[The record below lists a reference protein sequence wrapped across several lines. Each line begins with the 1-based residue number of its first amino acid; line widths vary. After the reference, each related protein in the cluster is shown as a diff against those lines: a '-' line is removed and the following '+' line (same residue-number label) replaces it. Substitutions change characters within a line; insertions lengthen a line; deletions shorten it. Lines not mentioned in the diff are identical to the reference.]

1 VDRRKTRRIGFICV
15 LVTGALGGAACGTTE
30 HSGSAPTSTT
40 SAVSKPLSSPEVS
53 PAEDGAFLTDV
64 TEVDPALATYVQ
76 SYGNVAVRALLT
88 DGSAFCAFLQR
99 GGGINNAM
107 VSVAIGARSV
117 ESQTHLPSTVTT
129 FNTLEAVALL
139 TLCPGEQKLVPPS
152 DRSRISD
159 LGKTLAQPA
168 S

>member
-1 VDRRKTRRIGFICV
+1 VARRKRRRIAFICV
-15 LVTGALGGAACGTTE
+15 LVSGALGGAACGSIE
-30 HSGSAPTSTT
+30 HSGSAATTTIST
-40 SAVSKPLSSPEVS
+40 ASKPLSPPQVT
-53 PAEDGAFLTDV
+53 PADDGQFLTDV
-64 TEVDPALATYVQ
+64 TDVDPALSTYVQ

-139 TLCPGEQKLVPPS
+139 TLCPEEQKLAPASV
-152 DRSRISD
+152 RAKISD
-159 LGKTLAQPA
+159 LGKTLAQP
-168 S
+168 SS